1 MNWPDESCWTLLT
14 FCRKHPY
21 IFSEYEILIFWE
33 PYSKGTG
40 TKHSALCTPKVTIPA
55 MQWKDCV
62 LMSLEVRLRAL
73 GMASV
78 SWEVVDLLVSRL

>member
-21 IFSEYEILIFWE
+21 IFSEYETLIFWE

-55 MQWKDCV
+55 MQ
-62 LMSLEVRLRAL
+62 LERLRAHVFGSQVACSWDGLCFL
-73 GMASV
+73 GSG
-78 SWEVVDLLVSRL
+78 